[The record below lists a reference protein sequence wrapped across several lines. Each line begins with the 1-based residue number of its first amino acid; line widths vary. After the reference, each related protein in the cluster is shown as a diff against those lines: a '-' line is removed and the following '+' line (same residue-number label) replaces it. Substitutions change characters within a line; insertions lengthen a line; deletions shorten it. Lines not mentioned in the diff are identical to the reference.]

1 MPLPTQTPWSEMVKK
16 FRALGW
22 DGPQFGTKHPFMVKG
37 TRKQRI
43 PNSHTDPV
51 HVSLLRRILA
61 QAGIAREDWIE
72 A

>member
-1 MPLPTQTPWSEMVKK
+1 MVRK
-16 FRALGW
+16 FRKLGW
-22 DGPQFGTKHPFMVKG
+22 TGPLQGTKHPFMIKG

-51 HVSLLRRILA
+51 HVSLLREILR
-61 QAGIAREDWIE
+61 QAGLSLDEWDA